1 MRVAECG
8 GKRSEMGR
16 AGGFGGGQA
25 VVLFDVDGTLVDT
38 DGAGRTSFA
47 RGLERATGVA
57 DGLEWVSFAGNTDR
71 NVLRAVEERRG
82 RVFTDGERARIYGC
96 IAEEL
101 SARLRVTPGR
111 RIAGVERVLVALAE
125 RGAVLGLV
133 TGNFREGARLKLES
147 AGLWHWFAFGGFG
160 GETAERADILRAAL
174 AEARR
179 VVGGDPSRVRYVGDT
194 PLDVE
199 SGLKAGV
206 PVLGVAGG
214 RWTAEQLKAAGAED
228 AAADYAD
235 VEWWVARALGGGD

>member
-1 MRVAECG
+1 MTERRVG
-8 GKRSEMGR
+8 GRT
-16 AGGFGGGQA
+16 

-38 DGAGRTSFA
+38 GGAGRGAFA
-47 RGLERATGVA
+47 KGLERATGVA

-82 RVFTDGERARIYGC
+82 RGFTGEERMRIYGC

-101 SARLRVTPGR
+101 ERRLRVAPGR
-111 RIAGVERVLVALAE
+111 RIAGVERVLAALAE

-147 AGLWHWFAFGGFG
+147 AGLWHWFGFGGFG

-174 AEARR
+174 GAARR
-179 VVGGDPSRVRYVGDT
+179 AVGGEPTRVRYVGDT

-199 SGLKAGV
+199 GGRKAGV
-206 PVLGVAGG
+206 PVVGVAGG
-214 RWTAEQLKAAGAED
+214 RWSAEQLKAAGAED
-228 AAADYAD
+228 AATDYSD
-235 VEWWVARALGGGD
+235 VEWWVARALGTTGS

>member
-1 MRVAECG
+1 MKERGTE
-8 GKRSEMGR
+8 RR
-16 AGGFGGGQA
+16 AGGRT

-38 DGAGRTSFA
+38 GGAGRAAFA

-82 RVFTDGERARIYGC
+82 RKFTVEERERIYGC

-101 SARLRVTPGR
+101 SGRLAEAPGR
-111 RIAGVERVLVALAE
+111 RIAGVEGVLAALAE
-125 RGAVLGLV
+125 RGAALGLV

-174 AEARR
+174 GEARR
-179 VVGGDPSRVRYVGDT
+179 VVEGAPARVRYVGDT

-199 SGLKAGV
+199 GGRKASV
-206 PVLGVAGG
+206 PVVGVAGG
-214 RWTAEQLKAAGAED
+214 RWSAEQLKAAGAED

-235 VEWWVARALGGGD
+235 VGWWVERLLGSGGRG